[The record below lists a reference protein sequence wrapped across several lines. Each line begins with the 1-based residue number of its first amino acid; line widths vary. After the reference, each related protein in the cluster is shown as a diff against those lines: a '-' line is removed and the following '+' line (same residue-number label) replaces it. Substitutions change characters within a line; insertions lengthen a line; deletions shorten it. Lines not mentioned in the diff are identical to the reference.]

1 MQGNQV
7 AVQQPKTNA
16 VIKFESMLKS
26 GFIDSQLTSALA
38 ENKGAFVT
46 SLVELYTGDKSLQEC
61 DPKRVALE
69 AVKAASLNLP
79 INKALG
85 FAYIVVYKNN
95 VKSRD
100 PQTGRDVWTKVPTPT
115 FVLGYKGFIQLASRT
130 GQYRTINATPVYEG
144 ELRKSDRLT
153 GAIDISGTKTSDK
166 VIGYAGYIEYLNGF
180 SKGEYISVYDMAK
193 HALKYSPSIPKGTK
207 IETLI
212 ELANKDPEAKK
223 VGWLGN
229 FNDMA
234 VKTLIRRLISKYGY
248 MSIQM
253 QKALTIEQ
261 ESETMTVSDRNET
274 IEETNVQAIE
284 ATSVDYAEVDP
295 ETGEVKETAQPT
307 VSRDE
312 NDPSTFNVNAE
323 AQPTPEPAEADPGY

>member
-1 MQGNQV
+1 MQGNSI
-7 AVQQPKTNA
+7 ATQQPKQNA
-16 VIKFESMLKS
+16 VTVFESVIKS
-26 GFIDSQLTSALA
+26 DFIDKQLAGALA

-46 SLVELYTGDKSLQEC
+46 SLVELYTGDKSLQSC
-61 DPKRVALE
+61 NPKLVALE

-85 FAYIVVYKNN
+85 FAYIVVYNNN
-95 VKSRD
+95 VKSKD
-100 PQTGRDVWTKVPTPT
+100 PETGRDVWTKVPTPT
-115 FVLGYKGFIQLASRT
+115 FILGYKGFIQLAQRT

-166 VIGYAGYIEYLNGF
+166 IIGYAGYIEYLNGF
-180 SKGEYISVYDMAK
+180 SKAEYISVYDMAK

-253 QKALTIEQ
+253 QKALTIE
-261 ESETMTVSDRNET
+261 SENEMMTVSDRDDQ
-274 IEETNVQAIE
+274 I
-284 ATSVDYAEVDP
+284 
-295 ETGEVKETAQPT
+295 
-307 VSRDE
+307 
-312 NDPSTFNVNAE
+312 
-323 AQPTPEPAEADPGY
+323 AEADVQTIDAATVDYEEVDETTGEIKQASTAPAPAPEVPQQPVDPGY

>member
-1 MQGNQV
+1 MQGNSI
-7 AVQQPKTNA
+7 ATQQPKQNA
-16 VIKFESMLKS
+16 VTVFESVIKS
-26 GFIDSQLTSALA
+26 DFIDKQLAGALA

-46 SLVELYTGDKSLQEC
+46 SLVELYTGDKSLQTC
-61 DPKRVALE
+61 NPKLVALE

-85 FAYIVVYKNN
+85 FAYIVVYNNN
-95 VKSRD
+95 VKTTD

-166 VIGYAGYIEYLNGF
+166 IIGYAGYIEYLNGF
-180 SKGEYISVYDMAK
+180 SKAEYISVYDMAK

-207 IETLI
+207 IDTLI

-253 QKALTIEQ
+253 QKALTIE
-261 ESETMTVSDRNET
+261 SENEMMTVSDRDAQIAEGAVQT
-274 IEETNVQAIE
+274 VDATAVEYKEVDEVTGEIKQASTAPVQAPASE
-284 ATSVDYAEVDP
+284 AP
-295 ETGEVKETAQPT
+295 QQPT
-307 VSRDE
+307 
-312 NDPSTFNVNAE
+312 
-323 AQPTPEPAEADPGY
+323 DPGY

>member
-1 MQGNQV
+1 MQGNSI
-7 AVQQPKTNA
+7 ATQQPKQNA
-16 VIKFESMLKS
+16 VTVFESVIKS
-26 GFIDSQLTSALA
+26 DFIDKQLAGALA

-46 SLVELYTGDKSLQEC
+46 SLVELYTGDKSLQTC
-61 DPKRVALE
+61 NPKLVALE
-69 AVKAASLNLP
+69 AVKAASLTLP

-85 FAYIVVYKNN
+85 FAYIVVYNNN
-95 VKSRD
+95 VKSKD
-100 PQTGRDVWTKVPTPT
+100 PETGRDVWTKVPTPT

-166 VIGYAGYIEYLNGF
+166 IIGYAGYIEYLNGF
-180 SKGEYISVYDMAK
+180 SKAEYISVYDMAK

-253 QKALTIEQ
+253 QRALTIE
-261 ESETMTVSDRNET
+261 SENEMMTVSDRDEQ
-274 IEETNVQAIE
+274 IAEADVQTLDAS
-284 ATSVDYAEVDP
+284 TVDYEEVD
-295 ETGEVKETAQPT
+295 ETTGEIKQASPAPAPEVPQPT
-307 VSRDE
+307 V
-312 NDPSTFNVNAE
+312 
-323 AQPTPEPAEADPGY
+323 DPGY

>member
-1 MQGNQV
+1 MQGNSI
-7 AVQQPKTNA
+7 ATQQPKQNA
-16 VIKFESMLKS
+16 VTVFESVIKS
-26 GFIDSQLTSALA
+26 DFIDKQLAGALA

-46 SLVELYTGDKSLQEC
+46 SLVELYTGDKSLQSC
-61 DPKRVALE
+61 NPKLVALE

-85 FAYIVVYKNN
+85 FAYIVVYNN
-95 VKSRD
+95 TVKTKD
-100 PQTGRDVWTKVPTPT
+100 PETGREVWTKVPTPT
-115 FVLGYKGFIQLASRT
+115 FVLGYKGFIQLAERT

-144 ELRKSDRLT
+144 EFKSRNRLT
-153 GAIDISGTKTSDK
+153 GDIDISGEKTSDK
-166 VIGYAGYIEYLNGF
+166 IVGYAGYIEYLNGF
-180 SKGEYISVYDMAK
+180 SKAEYISVYDMAK

-234 VKTLIRRLISKYGY
+234 VKTLIRRIISKYGY

-253 QKALTIEQ
+253 QKALIIESDN
-261 ESETMTVSDRNET
+261 EMMTVADRDET
-274 IEETNVQAIE
+274 IAVTPVQTIDA
-284 ATSVDYAEVDP
+284 ATVDYEEVD
-295 ETGEVKETAQPT
+295 ETTGEVKQSASAPAIDPEVPQQP
-307 VSRDE
+307 V
-312 NDPSTFNVNAE
+312 
-323 AQPTPEPAEADPGY
+323 DPGY